1 MVREYNHNPAIES
14 ELSVE
19 ISERRKKKR
28 SKIGK
33 SVGKIINHL
42 WENYSIYLVLIG
54 LFIGG
59 AVSSGAFLKV
69 ANLLNVLRQVSI
81 LGLISIGMTFV
92 ILTAGID
99 LSVGAVLGLTSIV
112 LALMMPK
119 GIVVAIP
126 VALLCGVVVGL
137 ANGVGVT
144 KGGMPPFIVTLGMM
158 SVARGLA
165 LFISKGQVIEF
176 SSTYFEV
183 VGAGRIKGLIPVPA
197 LVFLGT
203 LGLASFFLR
212 NTVFGRNIYAVGANE
227 EAARLSGISIENV
240 KIAVYLL
247 SGFLASIGGLVFASL
262 LSVGVP
268 TGGEGIELDA
278 IAAVIIGGT
287 SLFGG
292 AGGMSGTFAG
302 VLIIGLINNILNL
315 NNISPYI
322 QQLAKGLIILIA
334 VYVDYRKKRR

>member
-1 MVREYNHNPAIES
+1 MAREHNHDPATDS
-14 ELSVE
+14 KLAVE
-19 ISERRKKKR
+19 IPEEVKKKR
-28 SKIGK
+28 GGVKIN
-33 SVGKIINHL
+33 VGRIIGQL
-42 WENYSIYLVLIG
+42 WENYSIYLVLVG

-59 AVSSGAFLKV
+59 TVSSGAFLKI
-69 ANLLNVLRQVSI
+69 ANLLNVLRQISI

-99 LSVGAVLGLTSIV
+99 LSVGAV
-112 LALMMPK
+112 MPK
-119 GIVVAIP
+119 GMMIAIP
-126 VALLCGVVVGL
+126 VALLCGVGVGL

-158 SVARGLA
+158 SVGRGLA

-176 SSTYFEV
+176 ANSYFEV
-183 VGAGRIKGLIPVPA
+183 LGAGRIKGLIPVPA
-197 LVFLGT
+197 LIFLGM

-240 KIAVYLL
+240 KIVVYLL
-247 SGFLASIGGLVFASL
+247 SGLLASIGGLVFASL

-287 SLFGG
+287 SLSGG

-334 VYVDYRKKRR
+334 VYVDYRKKGR

>member
-1 MVREYNHNPAIES
+1 MAREYNHDPATDS
-14 ELSVE
+14 KLAVE
-19 ISERRKKKR
+19 IPEEVKKKR
-28 SKIGK
+28 GGVKIN
-33 SVGKIINHL
+33 VGRIVGQL
-42 WENYSIYLVLIG
+42 WENYSIYLVLVG

-59 AVSSGAFLKV
+59 MVSSGAFLKI
-69 ANLLNVLRQVSI
+69 ANLLNVLRQISI

-112 LALMMPK
+112 LALVMPK
-119 GIVVAIP
+119 GMMIAIP
-126 VALLCGVVVGL
+126 VALLCGVGVGL

-158 SVARGLA
+158 SVGRGLA

-176 SSTYFEV
+176 ANSYFEV
-183 VGAGRIKGLIPVPA
+183 LGAGRIKGLIPVPA
-197 LVFLGT
+197 LIFLGM

-240 KIAVYLL
+240 KIVVYLL
-247 SGFLASIGGLVFASL
+247 SGLLASIGGLVFASL

-287 SLFGG
+287 SLSGG

-322 QQLAKGLIILIA
+322 QQLAKGLIIL
-334 VYVDYRKKRR
+334 